1 MKKVVIELKNKIET
15 NLNEIE
21 IYYDSI
27 HMFLSQIKIIH
38 TVDLRNLQIK
48 QWIYDNRYT
57 ITIIEEI
64 LEKIESNKRLR
75 A

>member
-1 MKKVVIELKNKIET
+1 VKKVVIELKNKIET

-64 LEKIESNKRLR
+64 LEKIESKKRLS

>member
-1 MKKVVIELKNKIET
+1 MKKVVIELKKKIEM

-21 IYYDSI
+21 VYYDSI

-38 TVDLRNLQIK
+38 TVDLRNFQIK

-64 LEKIESNKRLR
+64 LEKIENKKRLS

>member
-1 MKKVVIELKNKIET
+1 MKKVVIELKKKIEM

-27 HMFLSQIKIIH
+27 HMFLSQVKIIDS
-38 TVDLRNLQIK
+38 VNLRNLQIK

-64 LEKIESNKRLR
+64 LEKIESKKRLS